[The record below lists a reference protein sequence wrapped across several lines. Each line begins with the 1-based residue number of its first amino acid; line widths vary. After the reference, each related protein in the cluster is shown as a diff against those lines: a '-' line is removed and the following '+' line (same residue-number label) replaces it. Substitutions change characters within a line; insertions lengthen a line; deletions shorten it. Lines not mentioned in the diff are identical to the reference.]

1 MTISQLTF
9 NAPSSAE
16 YTSTQ
21 NDSSASQSF
30 SNTLNQAQESLNER
44 TQEAREV
51 LRLFRECMLGE
62 LSYQEE
68 DMELLSSYNFAKP
81 FISTGY
87 DHYREISVASV
98 PHYASESMATPQ
110 LSNSTEGADG
120 AEPAVAVQNN
130 LRANIEQLIDQVAQ
144 DVGLSATLI
153 RSVVSAESA
162 FQPDAVSPVGAQ
174 GLMQL
179 MPGTAADMGVANSFD
194 PQQNLLGGS
203 RYLKQLLTKYDGD
216 IDQALAAYNWGPGNV
231 DRNGLEQLPTETRNY
246 IAKVKQASSNF
257 G

>member
-9 NAPSSAE
+9 NPPSRAE
-16 YTSTQ
+16 YASTQ
-21 NDSSASQSF
+21 NDSQVQQSF
-30 SNTLNQAQESLNER
+30 AITLNQAQESLTDR
-44 TQEAREV
+44 AQEAREV
-51 LRLFRECMLGE
+51 LRLLRECLLGE
-62 LSYQEE
+62 LSYSEE

-81 FISTGY
+81 FSSAGY
-87 DHYREISVASV
+87 DHYREVSVASA
-98 PHYASESMATPQ
+98 PHYASESMATSQ
-110 LSNSTEGADG
+110 LPNSTAGADS
-120 AEPAVAVQNN
+120 AEPVAAQDN

-153 RSVVSAESA
+153 RSVVSAESS

-179 MPGTAADMGVANSFD
+179 MPGTAADLGVENSFD